1 MNISKNQ
8 QEYLVSMTSK
18 KLGVPEAELRRE
30 LQNGTFDR
38 LLGTLPRGDQQKLTA
53 ALSNPATAQ
62 AVLASPQAK
71 ELMRKIFGE
80 KGNTAGGK

>member
-8 QEYLVSMTSK
+8 QDMLVQMTSK
-18 KLGVPEAELRRE
+18 KLGVSEAQLRQE

-38 LLGTLPRGDQQKLTA
+38 LLSTLPKQDQSKLTA

-62 AVLASPQAK
+62 MVLSSPQAK
-71 ELMRKIFGE
+71 ELMQKLF
-80 KGNTAGGK
+80 GGKK

>member
-8 QEYLVSMTSK
+8 QDILVSMTSK
-18 KLGVPEAELRRE
+18 KLGVPEQQLRNE

-38 LLGTLPRGDQQKLTA
+38 LLATLPKQEQQKLTA

-62 AVLASPQAK
+62 VVLSSPQAK
-71 ELMRKIFGE
+71 QLMQKLF
-80 KGNTAGGK
+80 GGK

>member
-8 QEYLVSMTSK
+8 QDMLVSMTSK
-18 KLGVPEAELRRE
+18 KLGVPEAQLRQE

-38 LLGTLPRGDQQKLTA
+38 LLGTLPKQDQSKLTA

-62 AVLASPQAK
+62 MVLSSPQAK
-71 ELMRKIFGE
+71 ELMRKLFGD
-80 KGNTAGGK
+80 KK

>member
-8 QEYLVSMTSK
+8 QDYLVSMTSK
-18 KLGVPEAELRRE
+18 KMGIPEAELRKE

-38 LLGTLPRGDQQKLTA
+38 LLGTLPKGDQQKLTA

-62 AVLASPQAK
+62 AVLSSPQAR
-71 ELMRKIFGE
+71 ELMKKMFGN
-80 KGNTAGGK
+80 K